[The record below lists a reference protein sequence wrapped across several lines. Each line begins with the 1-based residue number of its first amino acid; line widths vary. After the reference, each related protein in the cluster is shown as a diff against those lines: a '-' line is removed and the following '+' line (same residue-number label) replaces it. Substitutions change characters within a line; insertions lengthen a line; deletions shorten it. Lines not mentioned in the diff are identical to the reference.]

1 MRLQFI
7 VGAMTLLTGIVLI
20 LVGTDFGRI
29 INVTVGVIAGSVFVL
44 LGISR
49 LKQAWLNRD
58 KEE

>member
-7 VGAMTLLTGIVLI
+7 VGTMTLLTGIVLI
-20 LVGTDFGRI
+20 LVGTDYGRI
-29 INVTVGVIAGSVFVL
+29 INVTVGVIAGAVFVL

>member
-1 MRLQFI
+1 
-7 VGAMTLLTGIVLI
+7 MTLLTGIVLI
-20 LVGTDFGRI
+20 LVGTDYGRI
-29 INVTVGVIAGSVFVL
+29 INVTVGVIAGAVFVL

>member
-7 VGAMTLLTGIVLI
+7 VGTMTLLTGIVLI
-20 LVGTDFGRI
+20 LVGTDYGRI
-29 INVTVGVIAGSVFVL
+29 INVTVGVIAGAAFVL

>member
-7 VGAMTLLTGIVLI
+7 VGTMTLLTGIVLI
-20 LVGTDFGRI
+20 LVGTDYGRI
-29 INVTVGVIAGSVFVL
+29 INVTVGVIAGAVFVL

-49 LKQAWLNRD
+49 LKQAWLHRD

>member
-7 VGAMTLLTGIVLI
+7 VGTMTLLTGIVLI
-20 LVGTDFGRI
+20 LVGTDYGRI
-29 INVTVGVIAGSVFVL
+29 INVTVGVIAGAVFVL

-58 KEE
+58 REE